1 MQVKKQIRLAI
12 QSNAGGS
19 GKTTMA
25 VHLAYAIG
33 AKGYK
38 VTIIELDQSGS
49 LKRFVGLEPAEPERS
64 MAKVLDKEFNG
75 DYPFVPIW
83 TDHVKTVDVLQGGSS
98 LEVSIQAIISTLAS
112 KYHTL
117 AHRLEDHPIL
127 SDLII
132 LDTPASLEPMGK
144 VALAAATHVLIPI
157 KPEFKDTDGA
167 AELISWYNNSVKE
180 LRLKPKP
187 EIIGF
192 VPTRVDLDFGPHK
205 NILGV
210 EREKGTGKIIRKKNV
225 PEEETLPYYIRVLG
239 YECFPI
245 MRESSEYINASG
257 YGLPLQVHRP
267 GNNAA
272 KDLNPI
278 VNRLVKTLKESK

>member
-1 MQVKKQIRLAI
+1 MQINNQIRLAI

-25 VHLAYAIG
+25 IHLAYAVG

-49 LKRFVGLEPAEPERS
+49 LKRFVGLDPAQPES
-64 MAKVLDKEFNG
+64 SIANVFDKEFDGN
-75 DYPFVPIW
+75 YPFIPIW
-83 TDHVKTVDVLQGGSS
+83 TDHVKTVNVIQGGAA
-98 LEVSIQAIISTLAS
+98 LEGSIQAIISTLAS
-112 KYHTL
+112 KYHAL
-117 AHRLEDHPIL
+117 AYCLEDYPIS

-144 VALAAATHVLIPI
+144 VALAAATHILIPI

-205 NILGV
+205 NILGI
-210 EREKGTGKIIRKKNV
+210 EREKGTGKIVRKKNV
-225 PEEETLPYYIRVLG
+225 PEEETLPYYIGILG
-239 YECFPI
+239 YDCFPFI
-245 MRESSEYINASG
+245 RESSEYINASG

-272 KDLNPI
+272 KDLDPI
-278 VNRLVKTLKESK
+278 VNRLLKALKGNK